1 MSYNSFP
8 VATKLVLPSSG
19 SKGTMFETTKANDL
33 LDSFS
38 SESKGTVTYVDINGR
53 KDKTMVTGAKSMEMY
68 VYGKESNMTNTTALS
83 RMGSKDHSGSFE
95 VYSTDGTG
103 SSQESNASRSSMLNN
118 SLNSRLLTRN
128 KSWKLKKDFESEIRL
143 LMKLRHP
150 NIVTIM
156 GVSKDGEANDY
167 VLVMERM
174 SRGSLIDCLTNPT
187 SHMDHETMLGIM
199 RDIAAG
205 MAYLHNLKPAVMHN
219 DLRDANILIDDSF
232 AAKISDFGLSGRRRF
247 INSSSRW
254 PWTAPEIFGGSSH
267 SVKTDVYSFGVLLI
281 EMYTRCKL
289 TVSDMKLVVPKEAPP
304 FAVLLIRQCLHPNPS
319 KRPTFAQIQEQI
331 LAESHKI
338 RRSASIV
345 PARNV
350 MCAHLPAKMAEEIKM
365 GVSPSATSYK
375 CLTLFM
381 SDIVGYTELTEKLGS
396 ESITQVLNQ
405 FYHKLDHLVRK
416 YNLYK
421 IETIGDAYFVVGG
434 ILKEN
439 DRDHCARIMAFGEEA
454 IQAAKETT
462 IPLPPPATKGD
473 PASTPE
479 AQSSNISIRI
489 GVHSGPCVGAVVG
502 SLNPKFSLYGDTVN
516 VVSRIE
522 TTGRPDSIHVSSHA
536 ADLLRKQSADMG
548 NRLHYRGATKLKGKG
563 YMQTYFFGGSQ
574 QN

>member
-199 RDIAAG
+199 KDIAAG
-205 MAYLHNLKPAVMHN
+205 MAYLHNLKPAVVHN
-219 DLRDANILIDDSF
+219 DLRAANILIGESF
-232 AAKISDFGLSGRRRF
+232 TAKISDFGLSGRQRF
-247 INSSSRW
+247 ISSSSGW
-254 PWTAPEIFGGSSH
+254 PWTAPEIFGGNLH
-267 SVKTDVYSFGVLLI
+267 SRKTDVYSFGVLLI
-281 EMYTRCKL
+281 EIFTRCKL
-289 TVSDMKLVVPKEAPP
+289 TVSDMRLVVPKEAPS
-304 FAVLLIRQCLHPNPS
+304 FAVSLIRQCLHANPN
-319 KRPTFAQIQEQI
+319 KRPTFAEIQEHI
-331 LAESHKI
+331 LAEQNSLKK
-338 RRSASIV
+338 SASMI
-345 PARNV
+345 PARNI
-350 MCAHLPAKMAEEIKM
+350 MFSHLPAKIAEDIKM
-365 GVSPSATSYK
+365 GRTPSSTSYK
-375 CLTLFM
+375 CLTLLM
-381 SDIVGYTELTEKLGS
+381 SDIVGYTELTEKLGP
-396 ESITQVLNQ
+396 ESVTRLLNQ
-405 FYHKLDHLVRK
+405 FYHKLDDLVTK
-416 YNLYK
+416 YHLYK
-421 IETIGDAYFVVGG
+421 IETIGDAYFAVGG
-434 ILKEN
+434 MLEGEDLDTN
-439 DRDHCARIMAFGEEA
+439 HCARVMAFSEEA
-454 IQAAKETT
+454 IQAAKEIS
-462 IPLPPPATKGD
+462 IPSA
-473 PASTPE
+473 E
-479 AQSSNISIRI
+479 ENSSANIRIRI
-489 GVHSGPCVGAVVG
+489 GIHSGPCVGAVVG

-516 VVSRIE
+516 VVSRVE
-522 TTGRPDSIHVSSHA
+522 STGKPDNIHVSSDA
-536 ADLLRKQSADMG
+536 AELLRKQSADMG
-548 NRLHYRGATKLKGKG
+548 
-563 YMQTYFFGGSQ
+563 
-574 QN
+574 